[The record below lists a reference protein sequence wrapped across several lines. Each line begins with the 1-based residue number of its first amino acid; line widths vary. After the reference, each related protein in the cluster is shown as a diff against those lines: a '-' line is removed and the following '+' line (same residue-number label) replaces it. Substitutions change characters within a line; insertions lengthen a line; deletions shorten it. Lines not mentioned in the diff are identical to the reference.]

1 MFEADRHNFG
11 KCVKR
16 IERASDHWYQKPR
29 SVFWEHLFFGR
40 SSPIKNIFDI
50 IGSNGNRPLSDYLFN
65 LDVKI
70 ENIWNGYS
78 KEIIS
83 ESNPILNEHFYSF
96 GVLIGYCYLL
106 GIRDLH
112 KYNLAIKSNSL
123 QVIDAEVVLT
133 NLILPN
139 ETILLPFREIPFE
152 LSAISLICE
161 DLKSLTSSQIKNI
174 FAGYF
179 DVSSIILENFAA
191 LNNTLSHE
199 LVSAELEHPIRVI
212 LKNTKQYRDFLMGI
226 GSTSDFLPEEL
237 AQLERGDIPYFFKR
251 LGDKNLY
258 FLLDST
264 HQQKSVKNLPLELQR
279 DMDRH
284 ARTPETLLPK
294 EISIIKKV
302 ATGGLYLQKILR
314 PITALE
320 LNAACTIKLDQSVLI
335 FKNQKFT
342 INPSTVY
349 DEIC

>member
-16 IERASDHWYQKPR
+16 IEWASGHWYQKPR

-40 SSPIKNIFDI
+40 SSPIMNIFDV

-65 LDVKI
+65 LDVEI
-70 ENIWNGYS
+70 ESIWNGYS

-83 ESNPILNEHFYSF
+83 ENTSILNEHFYSF

-123 QVIDAEVVLT
+123 QVIDAEVILT

-152 LSAISLICE
+152 LSAISLLCE
-161 DLKSLTSSQIKNI
+161 DLKSLTSSQIKSL
-174 FAGYF
+174 FSGYF

-191 LNNTLSHE
+191 LNNTLSLE
-199 LVSAELEHPIRVI
+199 FEIVEVEHPIRVI

-226 GSTSDFLPEEL
+226 GSASDFLPEEL
-237 AQLERGDIPYFFKR
+237 VQLERGDIPYFFKR

-258 FLLDST
+258 FFIDST
-264 HQQKSVKNLPLELQR
+264 HQQESVKNLPSDLQR
-279 DMDRH
+279 DLDRH
-284 ARTPETLLPK
+284 AWAPELLLPN
-294 EISIIKKV
+294 EASIIKKV
-302 ATGGLYLQKILR
+302 ATGSLYLQKILR
-314 PITALE
+314 PATALE
-320 LNAACTIKLDQSVLI
+320 LNAASTIKLNQSSLI
-335 FKNQKFT
+335 FRNQTFT
-342 INPSTVY
+342 INPSTV
-349 DEIC
+349 